1 MDSGAL
7 LSLTFGVLSSVLTR
21 NLEPETRNGSL
32 SLLDLFFSRREIVAF
47 DGAFG
52 FLFILV
58 GPRAETVA
66 IPRHA
71 RFERRQFELLPN
83 LLGALLL
90 VRERATGIPARGT
103 GD

>member
-1 MDSGAL
+1 MTVDSSQWNVA
-7 LSLTFGVLSSVLTR
+7 TR
-21 NLEPETRNGSL
+21 NKPVAAGFVFLPSRNSTFTAR
-32 SLLDLFFSRREIVAF
+32 S
-47 DGAFG
+47 G

-90 VRERATGIPARGT
+90 VRERATGIPALAREIK
-103 GD
+103 DRLPVL